1 MRDDVNNFAFDQF
14 DISIY
19 KETIFNI
26 LDKYAPIKQKYL
38 RVNEAPF
45 MTKELHRAIMKRSRL
60 RNNFLGT
67 KSQEDRLKYKKQK
80 NFCKKLLRTTKI
92 LYFSYLD
99 IRKLVENRSFWKT
112 LSPFFSSKCS
122 ENNKIILNENDKSAV
137 NDNKQC
143 QIFVAPSPILFLNF
157 KFQVYQKT
165 LQT

>member
-67 KSQEDRLKYKKQK
+67 KSQEDRSKYNRQRSL
-80 NFCKKLLRTTKI
+80 CKKLLRTTKT
-92 LYFSYLD
+92 LYFSILD
-99 IRKLVENRSFWKT
+99 ITKYLKIEVFGKHF
-112 LSPFFSSKCS
+112 LPFFVQ
-122 ENNKIILNENDKSAV
+122 NAQKIIKSSSMKTIKV
-137 NDNKQC
+137 LLMTTNNVKF
-143 QIFVAPSPILFLNF
+143 FVATSPILFLNF
-157 KFQVYQKT
+157 KFQVHPET
-165 LQT
+165 FQT